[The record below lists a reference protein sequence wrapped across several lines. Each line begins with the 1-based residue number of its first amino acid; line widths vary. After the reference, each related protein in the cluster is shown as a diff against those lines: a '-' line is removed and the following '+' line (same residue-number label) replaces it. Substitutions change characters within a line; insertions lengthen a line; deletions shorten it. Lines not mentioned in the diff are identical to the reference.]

1 MITRKEKSMNFNIKR
16 EKNQIIVCV
25 KLDPKKMLGDKRI
38 RVGMPT
44 VLDLIK
50 DNFTFGKNESLGSC
64 IKLAGL
70 DNSDSQ
76 RCCGEWI
83 FTINKPQEIK
93 SKPIKQAKAIATQQP
108 TKLKS
113 KVSK

>member
-1 MITRKEKSMNFNIKR
+1 MNFNIKR

-25 KLDPKKMLGDKRI
+25 NLEPKKMLGDKRI

-44 VLDLIK
+44 ILDLIK
-50 DNFTFGKNESLGSC
+50 DNFTFGKNESLGPC

-83 FTINKPQEIK
+83 FIINKAQEIK
-93 SKPIKQAKAIATQQP
+93 SKPTKQLKARTPQQP